1 MQSENKVGGKPVAN
15 FMAPPIT
22 AATSGYS
29 LQAKLRQQQKQKEA
43 LDIIEKEK

>member
-1 MQSENKVGGKPVAN
+1 MQPENKVGGKPAVS

-29 LQAKLRQQQKQKEA
+29 LQAKLRQQQK
-43 LDIIEKEK
+43 